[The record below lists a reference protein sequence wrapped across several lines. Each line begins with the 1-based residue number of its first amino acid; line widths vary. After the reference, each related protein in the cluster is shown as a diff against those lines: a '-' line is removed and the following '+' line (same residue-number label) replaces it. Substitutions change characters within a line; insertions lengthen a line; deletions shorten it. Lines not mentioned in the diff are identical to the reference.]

1 MAYRTWGKLL
11 LTALGVSVLAG
22 AGQLGVAY
30 GFGIVRL
37 TGAFTG
43 TTVNQ
48 WPAQLVWVG
57 WFAANAAVAGAVLTG
72 RLARRDAPAASTGRQ
87 LAIGG
92 AAALGAT
99 VVAPLCMQPAR
110 AAELISV
117 DPVWAVGI
125 CAVLGALIGAGAA
138 IAVLLRPELGWNMAA
153 VAGAVWLLA
162 LISVLPSLG
171 TTGPLPT
178 VRLGVLEPS
187 WLDDAAAQR
196 LALLLLPIV
205 ALLAGAAT
213 AGLARWRGQ
222 VPLISGAT
230 GVAGPVLV
238 AFAYLT
244 AGPGD
249 AVDRYQTT
257 PYYGALIAVLAGALG
272 AAAAAL
278 LRWPLGASAAD
289 AQAIEPTDILRPLP
303 AGPALPGAAPSASPA
318 GGGDDTEPT
327 SATTSGA
334 DLVGAGPGSRADDIA
349 AVRTVPA
356 HWDWPS
362 TTASGQHG
370 PVPSGRAGA
379 SAATETALPTG
390 TAGDDSSGTG
400 RAATTEIIGSTGAAW
415 AASVPTVRTGGT
427 RPADDLGGSTAMPT
441 SGTTHSTA
449 DGTTTSDPASTA
461 TAGTATTGTATTA
474 RGGAASAQTGTA
486 GTDTGTAATGT
497 AGTGT
502 AATGTAGTG
511 TAATGT
517 AGTDMTGT
525 ATTAH
530 AGTAS
535 AHTDTAGT
543 GAAATDMAG
552 TDMAGTATTA
562 HAGAA
567 SAHTDTAGTGAAS
580 TVAGTSTASPS
591 TADTGTVGT
600 STADAGKAGT
610 GTEGIGTST
619 TGTGTGTGTGTTGTG
634 TGTGTSTTGTSTDM
648 TGSGDGPA
656 PKPRRARKPKAAP
669 ADGTESPA
677 DAAAPFEPTAA
688 AADPASGASTS
699 DAAVQASQSAASG
712 AARPAPGSPEP
723 GVADSATHAG
733 PDVTAAPTAGRAR
746 KSARPGK
753 ATGGTTRPGAEDDTP
768 ARPADESQATPTPGG
783 QDSAAGRKSQ
793 RGKAVSGTAAASGTT
808 AQPGATTDSASESAV
823 ADAPATEGGAGGPL
837 FGVPTAGDPETDR
850 WTPSPPAWPSTQG
863 FTTSAPGA
871 GTEQSASGTPTAA
884 GDSTEWTPR
893 PRHRAPLPDLSRAS
907 SWDAFNTVRRSG
919 PAQAGP
925 VQAGPT
931 QAGSTQAGSTQAG
944 STADLWTTPTNSTG
958 TPDQTIGIPDR
969 PDEGAAADPGAGQD
983 ERPEPRAKGRRWGRG
998 RAEPE
1003 RTVPEQ
1009 AGAPDVPVDEP
1020 ADGDAPSVA
1029 LTGTDDA
1036 EQPSRRGR
1044 LGGLF
1049 RRNRS
1054 RVDEESRPE
1063 TDATEPLP
1071 TQDEEF
1077 VDWVAGLSKPVVDNE
1092 PEQESG
1098 RRSLR
1103 STGRH
1108 HRD

>member
-1 MAYRTWGKLL
+1 MAFRTWGKLL

-37 TGAFTG
+37 TGAFSG

-99 VVAPLCMQPAR
+99 AVAPLCMQPAR
-110 AAELISV
+110 AAELISI

-125 CAVLGALIGAGAA
+125 CAVLGAVIGAGAA

-171 TTGPLPT
+171 TVGPLPT

-187 WLDDAAAQR
+187 WLADAAAQR

-222 VPLISGAT
+222 VPLVSGAT

-278 LRWPLGASAAD
+278 LRWPLRAGTAAP
-289 AQAIEPTDILRPLP
+289 AAIEPTDILRPLP
-303 AGPALPGAAPSASPA
+303 AGPALPGAAPSAGPA
-318 GGGDDTEPT
+318 GAGDDTEPT
-327 SATTSGA
+327 SAATSGA
-334 DLVGAGPGSRADDIA
+334 ELVGAGPGSRANDDLA

-370 PVPSGRAGA
+370 PVPSDRSRASA
-379 SAATETALPTG
+379 SAAP
-390 TAGDDSSGTG
+390 AGDDSPGTG
-400 RAATTEIIGSTGAAW
+400 RAATTEIIGSAGAAW
-415 AASVPTVRTGGT
+415 TASVPAGRTVGT
-427 RPADDLGGSTAMPT
+427 PADNLGGSDPTASTATTT
-441 SGTTHSTA
+441 SGAAHSTVDRA
-449 DGTTTSDPASTA
+449 TTSDPASTA
-461 TAGTATTGTATTA
+461 TADTATPTRA
-474 RGGAASAQTGTA
+474 GTA
-486 GTDTGTAATGT
+486 GTDTADTGT
-497 AGTGT
+497 
-502 AATGTAGTG
+502 
-511 TAATGT
+511 
-517 AGTDMTGT
+517 
-525 ATTAH
+525 
-530 AGTAS
+530 
-535 AHTDTAGT
+535 
-543 GAAATDMAG
+543 
-552 TDMAGTATTA
+552 
-562 HAGAA
+562 
-567 SAHTDTAGTGAAS
+567 AS
-580 TVAGTSTASPS
+580 TVAGTSTASAG
-591 TADTGTVGT
+591 TART
-600 STADAGKAGT
+600 STA
-610 GTEGIGTST
+610 ST
-619 TGTGTGTGTGTTGTG
+619 TTAGTGTTGTSAG
-634 TGTGTSTTGTSTDM
+634 TNTAGAGADTAGAGTSTAGADTD
-648 TGSGDGPA
+648 TAGAGAGAETAGAGDGPA
-656 PKPRRARKPKAAP
+656 PKPRRTRKPKAATAGSTEGP
-669 ADGTESPA
+669 ADS
-677 DAAAPFEPTAA
+677 AAPFERAA
-688 AADPASGASTS
+688 AADPTSGASTS
-699 DAAVQASQSAASG
+699 DATVRASHSSAPG
-712 AARPAPGSPEP
+712 TARPASGSPEV
-723 GVADSATHAG
+723 GVADSATQAET
-733 PDVTAAPTAGRAR
+733 DVTAAPTAGRAR

-753 ATGGTTRPGAEDDTP
+753 ATDSTPRPGEEADPTP
-768 ARPADESQATPTPGG
+768 RPADESQATPPPGG
-783 QDSAAGRKSQ
+783 QDSATGRKSQ
-793 RGKAVSGTAAASGTT
+793 RGKAVSSTAAASTTGTT
-808 AQPGATTDSASESAV
+808 TQPRATAGSAGESAV
-823 ADAPATEGGAGGPL
+823 ADASGTGRTEPPATEDGAGGPL
-837 FGVPTAGDPETDR
+837 FGVPAAGDTETDR
-850 WTPSPPAWPSTQG
+850 WTPAPPAWPSTPAW
-863 FTTSAPGA
+863 TTSQAADTGPSTLGAPV
-871 GTEQSASGTPTAA
+871 AA

-893 PRHRAPLPDLSRAS
+893 SRHRAPLPDLSRAS
-907 SWDAFNTVRRSG
+907 TWDAFNTARRTG
-919 PAQAGP
+919 PAQAD
-925 VQAGPT
+925 
-931 QAGSTQAGSTQAG
+931 
-944 STADLWTTPTNSTG
+944 STAALWTTPTNSAG
-958 TPDQTIGIPDR
+958 TPEQTVGTPAG
-969 PDEGAAADPGAGQD
+969 PDEGAAADPGS
-983 ERPEPRAKGRRWGRG
+983 REPRAKGRRWGRG
-998 RAEPE
+998 RAEAEPAAPS
-1003 RTVPEQ
+1003 TVVPEQ
-1009 AGAPDVPVDEP
+1009 AGAPDVPVDGP
-1020 ADGDAPSVA
+1020 AGGDAQPVA
-1029 LTGTDDA
+1029 STSTDDA
-1036 EQPSRRGR
+1036 EQQPSRRGR

-1054 RVDEESRPE
+1054 RADEENRPE